1 MSDTNEKAEQTRQK
15 AEQNFTLSP
24 QGAQEH
30 KPDLGQNNKTANKN
44 EEHKQSSDELS
55 RASFQ
60 RINLVSGS
68 GQRQNHTIAIQKS
81 QIVESEVLDENLNI
95 QPQGW
100 SFETLNKILY
110 GLL

>member
-1 MSDTNEKAEQTRQK
+1 V
-15 AEQNFTLSP
+15 
-24 QGAQEH
+24 QEH
-30 KPDLGQNNKTANKN
+30 KPDLSQNNKTANKN

-68 GQRQNHTIAIQKS
+68 GQRQNHTIAMQKS

-95 QPQGW
+95 HPQGW